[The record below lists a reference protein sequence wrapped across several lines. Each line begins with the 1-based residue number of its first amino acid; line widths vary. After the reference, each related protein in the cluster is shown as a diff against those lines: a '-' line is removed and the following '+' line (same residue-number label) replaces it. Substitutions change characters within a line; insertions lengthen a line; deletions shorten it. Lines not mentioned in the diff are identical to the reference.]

1 MNIRFVRLLWWSPIL
16 TVIVECKLDDI
27 SKTEQYLGMISNR
40 KKKNEVRT
48 SPKHTCHQKMN
59 RVYIKSVTLSETIFK
74 MLYTEC
80 PFSPF
85 FTL

>member
-40 KKKNEVRT
+40 KKKKRGTHE
-48 SPKHTCHQKMN
+48 
-59 RVYIKSVTLSETIFK
+59 SETHMSSK
-74 MLYTEC
+74 DE
-80 PFSPF
+80 
-85 FTL
+85 